1 MYSTTIGNNRRTNIV
16 LFNNQT
22 LKNRGE
28 AQTNAVFPSPSAYG
42 DDDNYQSDNG
52 RAKSHKTAQTTGRKI
67 SDDEDDCIS
76 VYANDDQDNKP
87 VLIQDNAEE
96 TDTISLDDTLKCLGE
111 KFEEIEATCGNTKPQ
126 LAEIVQKRWHKKLS
140 AEKLTFLQEKC
151 MRPENCPEVRSMSVN
166 PEIWAKL
173 PHFQQQSDKNVS
185 NIQESGSNFDTNCSH
200 FE

>member
-1 MYSTTIGNNRRTNIV
+1 MNKMSNVLDDNWQQSQDKHSPLQQSDVEEPRRSTNKRSRSV
-16 LFNNQT
+16 S
-22 LKNRGE
+22 
-28 AQTNAVFPSPSAYG
+28 PSPSAYG

-52 RAKSHKTAQTTGRKI
+52 RAKSHKTAQTTGREI
-67 SDDEDDCIS
+67 SDVEDDCIS
-76 VYANDDQDNKP
+76 VYANDDQDNIS

-96 TDTISLDDTLKCLGE
+96 TDTVSPDDTLKCLGE
-111 KFEEIEATCGNTKPQ
+111 KFEEIEATCGNIKPQ

-185 NIQESGSNFDTNCSH
+185 NIQGKRL
-200 FE
+200 